1 LSTDG
6 QKIEVYMRLQKHAYP
21 EQKYDTPQTAL
32 EARLHPGTRKCK
44 RIQLQK
50 TRRETSKRKETNT
63 VEVITSA
70 QESMLAS
77 WARIAARATQPQVMD
92 FCFSPTSMEAF
103 LLQASGKIN
112 LKSMNVILEK

>member
-1 LSTDG
+1 
-6 QKIEVYMRLQKHAYP
+6 LQ
-21 EQKYDTPQTAL
+21 DIPQTSL
-32 EARLHPGTRKCK
+32 EARLHPGTRKRK
-44 RIQLQK
+44 GIQLQK

-92 FCFSPTSMEAF
+92 FHFSPTSMEAF